1 MDVKLTGTEPVTGLD
16 LLAVMFIGLK
26 LTDSIDWA
34 WWWVLAPV
42 WIPLAL
48 AAVIISALTIYNR

>member
-1 MDVKLTGTEPVTGLD
+1 
-16 LLAVMFIGLK
+16 MFIGLK

-42 WIPLAL
+42 WIPIAL
-48 AAVIISALTIYNR
+48 AAVIISALAIYNR